1 LHPIFQNNNFIK
13 NLNIKDNLNIKIS
26 KNELDDDLKQN
37 DYVLYRGTSAVI
49 KAVAQGLLPIYLNNK
64 NETTIDPL
72 YVFNR
77 KHSVSSDESLL
88 KFIIKIKNKNDFLN
102 EQKKIYNFSKNFYKD
117 SNFKAILKVANK

>member
-1 LHPIFQNNNFIK
+1 MHPIFQNNNFIK
-13 NLNIKDNLNIKIS
+13 NLNIKDNLNIEIS
-26 KNELDDDLKQN
+26 KNELDDDFKQN

-64 NETTIDPL
+64 KETTIDPL

-77 KHSVSSDESLL
+77 RHFVNSDESLL
-88 KFIIKIKNKNDFLN
+88 KFIIKIKNNNNFRN
-102 EQKKIYNFSKNFYKD
+102 EQKRIYNFSKNFYID